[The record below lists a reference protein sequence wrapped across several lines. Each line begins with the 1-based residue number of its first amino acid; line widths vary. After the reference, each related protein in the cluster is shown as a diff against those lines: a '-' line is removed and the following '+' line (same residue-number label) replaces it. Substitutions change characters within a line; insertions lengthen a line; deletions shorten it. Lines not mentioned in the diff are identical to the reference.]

1 MNIPSD
7 AVHAVERL
15 GYTPSEAA
23 FLYLVANHSGYFLP
37 RQFNAFAEAGWGNR
51 SQRFIRK
58 LERWG
63 HATWREYLGVGG
75 VYHLFSKTIYREL
88 DRDNLRNRR
97 RHSTEF
103 IRTHLLLLDFI
114 LQNQSYN
121 YLETEQAKLN
131 YFCEELHLPPKALP
145 AKSYVTASGHESAI
159 RYFVDGYPL
168 YLDSSTGSSAPLL
181 TLTYVDP
188 GRASLAGL
196 RHHLRAYSPLFRHLG
211 DFRFLYISDSTVH
224 FAKAEECF
232 DSLVITSPQQGLT
245 HDISRYFRLRSAWS
259 AKQYGTFSSDDI
271 EWLNQAHLRFEGP
284 ETEDLYSRWS
294 EGKLTEEGLRIL
306 VEKSPP
312 HRKIQ
317 FSAYLVGKPDTRHN
331 KMRSEE

>member
-1 MNIPSD
+1 MNIPGDSLN
-7 AVHAVERL
+7 AVERL
-15 GYTPSEAA
+15 GYTPAEAG
-23 FLYLVANHSGYFLP
+23 FLYLVANFSGYFLP
-37 RQFNAFAEAGWGNR
+37 RQFNAFAQASWGNR

-58 LERWG
+58 LEGWG

-88 DRDNLRNRR
+88 DRENLRNRR

-103 IRTHLLLLDFI
+103 IRTRLLLLDFI
-114 LQNQSYN
+114 LQNQSHN

-131 YFCEELHLPPKALP
+131 YFCEELHIPRNALP
-145 AKSYVTASGHESAI
+145 AKAYSVATGHDSVV
-159 RYFVDGYPL
+159 RYFVDGFPV
-168 YLDSSTGSSAPLL
+168 YLDASSLTAPPLL

-188 GRASLAGL
+188 GHASLAGL
-196 RHHLRAYSPLFRHLG
+196 RHHLRGYSSLFRHLG

-232 DSLVITSPQQGLT
+232 HSLVTAPAKQGVFPE
-245 HDISRYFRLRSAWS
+245 ISRYFRLRAAWA

-284 ETEDLYSRWS
+284 EKEDLYSRWS
-294 EGKLTEEGLRIL
+294 EGKLTEGELRNL
-306 VEKSPP
+306 VEESGP
-312 HRKIQ
+312 RRTIQ
-317 FSAYLVGKPDTRHN
+317 FAPCLIGKTPARRMM
-331 KMRSEE
+331 MRGEE